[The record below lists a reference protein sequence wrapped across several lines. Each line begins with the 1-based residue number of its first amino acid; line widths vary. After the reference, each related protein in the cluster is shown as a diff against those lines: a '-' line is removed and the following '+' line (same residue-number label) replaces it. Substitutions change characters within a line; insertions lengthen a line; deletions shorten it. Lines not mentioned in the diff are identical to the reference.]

1 MDIQKKEE
9 TNIAKALARRGFEE
23 ETQKEDL
30 IIPRAKLLQALS
42 PEVVERPKDY
52 QPGMIINSLTKTILP
67 SEFIPIFKFTNW
79 IRFNPRNPK
88 DPAFNNQFEPGA
100 IIWRSNDPYDMKV
113 ISEGAFG
120 ANGERPL
127 ASKFINF
134 FSYFPGLPMP
144 IIVSFANTSFKAGK
158 QLISLAKFSGGDM
171 FSRKYKLNSKQSKNA
186 LGTFFVLNV
195 EPGEAVSGD
204 DYKHAESLWEEF
216 HQKDIQVHEESE
228 ETTE

>member
-9 TNIAKALARRGFEE
+9 TNIAKTLARRGFEE
-23 ETQKEDL
+23 ETSREDL

-42 PEVVERPKDY
+42 PEVVEQPKTF
-52 QPGMIINSLTKTILP
+52 QPGMIINSLTKSPLP
-67 SEFIPIFKFTNW
+67 SEFIPVFKFTNW
-79 IRFNPRNPK
+79 IRFNSRNPK
-88 DPAFNNQFEPGA
+88 DPSFDSSFEPGA

-144 IIVSFANTSFKAGK
+144 IIVSFANTSFKTGK

-171 FSRKYKLNSKQSKNA
+171 FSRKYKLSSRHTKNA
-186 LGTFFVLNV
+186 LGQFFVLNV
-195 EPGEAVSGD
+195 EPSSAVEGEE
-204 DYKHAESLWEEF
+204 YQRAEKLWEEF
-216 HQKDIQVHEESE
+216 HQKDIQVHEESD